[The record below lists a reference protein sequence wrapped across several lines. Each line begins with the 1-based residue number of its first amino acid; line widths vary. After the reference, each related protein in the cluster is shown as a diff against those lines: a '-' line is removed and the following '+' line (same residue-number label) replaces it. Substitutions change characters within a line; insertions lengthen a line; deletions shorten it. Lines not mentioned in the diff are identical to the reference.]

1 MNKFYFS
8 FGSDPQFPFYKGW
21 VEVAA
26 DTLEKAIEKF
36 RARYPDRAP
45 GIVNCAFW
53 YSQEQWEKF
62 TTAKLA
68 GDPAMRKSHKNTIS

>member
-1 MNKFYFS
+1 MMNKFYFS

-36 RARYPDRAP
+36 RAKYPDRTP

-53 YSQEQWEKF
+53 YSQIQWDKVYHGE
-62 TTAKLA
+62 A
-68 GDPAMRKSHKNTIS
+68 GWGSCHAEIA